1 MAVSYFCY
9 STEIRFILQMKED
22 VAFESPDKQKESEY
36 WHAKSL
42 ELACS
47 FLPGECPLLNH
58 INLSYMKH
66 FAPVKSVIKEDEE
79 EEEQLIVVK
88 PLNGIENQKY
98 HPIIKNM
105 DDIDISITPYQMT
118 PLNAVTKPFI
128 NQLKSFNEYNEKSMN
143 MRPMVKKQQ
152 RSLVERGGNVLEG
165 ISEDGPN
172 ETL

>member
-1 MAVSYFCY
+1 
-9 STEIRFILQMKED
+9 
-22 VAFESPDKQKESEY
+22 
-36 WHAKSL
+36 
-42 ELACS
+42 
-47 FLPGECPLLNH
+47 
-58 INLSYMKH
+58 MKH

-128 NQLKSFNEYNEKSMN
+128 NQLKSFNEYTEKSHGQSVQQKTN
-143 MRPMVKKQQ
+143 KKQN
-152 RSLVERGGNVLEG
+152 SLAERVKVTEMLDG

>member
-1 MAVSYFCY
+1 
-9 STEIRFILQMKED
+9 MKED
-22 VAFESPDKQKESEY
+22 PNYDPAEKQLESEY

-58 INLSYMKH
+58 INLSYQKH

-79 EEEQLIVVK
+79 EEDNLVVVK
-88 PLNGIENQKY
+88 PLNGIEIQKY

-105 DDIDISITPYQMT
+105 QEIDVSITPYQMT

-128 NQLKSFNEYNEKSMN
+128 NQLKHFNEYNES
-143 MRPMVKKQQ
+143 
-152 RSLVERGGNVLEG
+152 
-165 ISEDGPN
+165 
-172 ETL
+172 